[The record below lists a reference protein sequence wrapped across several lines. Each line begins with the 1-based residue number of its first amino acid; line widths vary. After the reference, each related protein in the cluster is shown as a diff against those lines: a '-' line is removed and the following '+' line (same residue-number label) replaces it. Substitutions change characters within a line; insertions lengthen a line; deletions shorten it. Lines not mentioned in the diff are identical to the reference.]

1 MATTNNAPKGKWDK
15 IVDWYARQAYT
26 VGIVYSLGAA
36 VVIIGALFK
45 ILHWPFASVVL
56 MVGMFTEALLFTIGI
71 FEKPHA
77 TYHWEN
83 VFPQLIGEETKELLG
98 GGGGMPGNTNNNQQT
113 SANAPALSESDM
125 KSLKEGIEN
134 LGKTANQ
141 LSELGKVA
149 EGSVKLTE
157 KMTIASQ
164 AVDQMAGVQ
173 NQLVASSEKLN
184 NQYAQLNTAYQTVQS
199 EVQTVA
205 EMTKGQQKSIE
216 GLNAQLSAV
225 NTAYEMQLTAL
236 KSQAEAMKQQTETVK
251 ANTNRLE
258 AVTGDLQKMQT
269 AMTDAA
275 KNATMYED
283 GAKKLAAQIAD
294 LNKIYGNM
302 LNALA

>member
-15 IVDWYARQAYT
+15 IVDSYARHAYA
-26 VGIVYSLGAA
+26 VGIVYSVGAA

-45 ILHWPFASVVL
+45 ILHWPGASYVL
-56 MVGMFTEALLFTIGI
+56 MFGMFTEALLFTIGI

-83 VFPQLIGEETKELLG
+83 VFPQLIGEETKELL
-98 GGGGMPGNTNNNQQT
+98 GGGMPGNTNNNQQT

-184 NQYAQLNTAYQTVQS
+184 NQYAQLSNAYQTVQT
-199 EVQTVA
+199 EVQAVA

-216 GLNAQLSAV
+216 GLNTQLSAV

-236 KSQAEAMKQQTETVK
+236 KNQAEAMKQQTETVK
-251 ANTNRLE
+251 ANTTRLE

-275 KNATMYED
+275 KNATLYED
-283 GAKKLAAQIAD
+283 GAKKLASQIAD